1 MTKLQLRI
9 LGGLII
15 LFNLVIIGENNIEG
29 VMVGVLTIGVALLFE
44 LVLVKNFAI
53 DKEKPHQE
61 WRGFILAKGLC

>member
-29 VMVGVLTIGVALLFE
+29 IMVGVLTIGVALLFE
-44 LVLVKNFAI
+44 LVLIKNFAV
-53 DKEKPHQE
+53 DRNKPSQS
-61 WRGFILAKGLC
+61 

>member
-29 VMVGVLTIGVALLFE
+29 IAILLMTLGVALIFE
-44 LVLVKNFAI
+44 FVLIKKFATDKNEPSKQW
-53 DKEKPHQE
+53 D
-61 WRGFILAKGLC
+61 GGLS

>member
-29 VMVGVLTIGVALLFE
+29 IMVGVLTIGVALLFE
-44 LVLVKNFAI
+44 LVLVKNLAV
-53 DKEKPHQE
+53 DK
-61 WRGFILAKGLC
+61 

>member
-29 VMVGVLTIGVALLFE
+29 IMVGVLTIGVALLFE
-44 LVLVKNFAI
+44 LVLIKNFAV
-53 DKEKPHQE
+53 DRNKPS
-61 WRGFILAKGLC
+61 KS

>member
-29 VMVGVLTIGVALLFE
+29 IMVGVLTIGVALLFE
-44 LVLVKNFAI
+44 LVLIKNFAV
-53 DKEKPHQE
+53 DRNKPNQS
-61 WRGFILAKGLC
+61 